1 MLNKIPPKA
10 ILSNDMTGC
19 TLLDLQQVFEL
30 LNNNI
35 YEHVLYYIS
44 YCSKKTNFTFTKPSC
59 CVTLQDV
66 YIYIYTH
73 KTSNL
78 MAYMTSYNKSH
89 GQE

>member
-44 YCSKKTNFTFTKPSC
+44 YCSKKQILHSLNLHAVLHYKMFI
-59 CVTLQDV
+59 
-66 YIYIYTH
+66 YIYIN